1 MLDLTDLL
9 NKLVT
14 GVDLSHD
21 EMIALMQSIMSG
33 QASDAQIGSALTAL
47 RIKGETVEEIAAAAE
62 VMRSLSLKVMV
73 DNDQLVDTCGT
84 GGSGI
89 SKFNVSTA
97 SALVLAA
104 AGAKVAKHG
113 NRAASGVSG
122 SADVLEAAGLPLDLN
137 PEQVAR
143 SIEQVGVGFL
153 FAVNHHGAMKHA
165 IGPRRELRFRTIF
178 NLLGPLTNPAG
189 AKRQVLGVFD
199 RKWIQP
205 MAEVLIKLG
214 VDRAL
219 VVHARDGL
227 DELSVAAMS
236 DVVEVRQGE
245 CVAYSIDPVAF
256 GCGPHSLDDLAVNN
270 AKESLAMIEAA
281 FSGQHVAAENMI
293 ALNAGAALFVSE
305 RVNSMEDGVALAR
318 DMMRSGQASSKLGE
332 LISFCQSMV
341 TQ

>member
-205 MAEVLIKLG
+205 MAEVLIKLK
-214 VDRAL
+214 RP
-219 VVHARDGL
+219 R
-227 DELSVAAMS
+227 
-236 DVVEVRQGE
+236 
-245 CVAYSIDPVAF
+245 
-256 GCGPHSLDDLAVNN
+256 
-270 AKESLAMIEAA
+270 
-281 FSGQHVAAENMI
+281 
-293 ALNAGAALFVSE
+293 
-305 RVNSMEDGVALAR
+305 
-318 DMMRSGQASSKLGE
+318 
-332 LISFCQSMV
+332 
-341 TQ
+341 T